1 MKREDAH
8 DLAFTIIGDFENL
21 LSEHDIML
29 PSADREGLEDEAC
42 IYGSEYDVLEDGIVE
57 VLRRQRASDLAEPRS
72 RRLAVRIVDQ
82 FEKLL
87 AYHCIKIPTNDPA
100 QVTTPET
107 LPKQER
113 DKLIWSIVELLLRE
127 TAAVGTKG
135 SVTARR

>member
-8 DLAFTIIGDFENL
+8 DLAFAIIGDFEEL

-57 VLRRQRASDLAEPRS
+57 ILRRRRASDLAAPSS
-72 RRLAVRIVDQ
+72 RRLAVRIVDR

-87 AYHCIKIPTNDPA
+87 AYHCIKVIAGDSY
-100 QVTTPET
+100 
-107 LPKQER
+107 R
-113 DKLIWSIVELLLRE
+113 
-127 TAAVGTKG
+127 TAAALGT
-135 SVTARR
+135 SVRDRLVNSIADLLEREAVAAISG

>member
-8 DLAFTIIGDFENL
+8 DLAFAIIGDFEEL

-57 VLRRQRASDLAEPRS
+57 ILRRRRASDLAAPRS
-72 RRLAVRIVDQ
+72 RRLAVRIVDR

-87 AYHCIKIPTNDPA
+87 AYHCIKVPSDDPA
-100 QVTTPET
+100 RATSQVALCMPEW
-107 LPKQER
+107 
-113 DKLIWSIVELLLRE
+113 DKLRDEIVKLLQRE
-127 TAAVGTKG
+127 AAAVGQ
-135 SVTARR
+135 R